1 MTFGMSIGAG
11 SISVGCILVQKAEIK
26 WLWEVFVLEGETP
39 DILTLFHRP
48 ANLVSRSLIQ
58 NEQT

>member
-1 MTFGMSIGAG
+1 M
-11 SISVGCILVQKAEIK
+11 
-26 WLWEVFVLEGETP
+26 LEGETP

-58 NEQT
+58 NETDQTIIFPNRQQNKTAQ